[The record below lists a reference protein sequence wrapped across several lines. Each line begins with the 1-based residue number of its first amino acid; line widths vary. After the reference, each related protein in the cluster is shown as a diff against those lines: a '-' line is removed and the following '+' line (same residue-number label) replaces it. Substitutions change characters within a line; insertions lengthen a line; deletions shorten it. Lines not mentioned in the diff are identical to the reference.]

1 MNHNTW
7 FKSFVLM
14 IIGDVLQTI
23 IMITV
28 LLGMEEK
35 NWKNQVFL
43 IEINELKDIYKLIKN
58 T

>member
-7 FKSFVLM
+7 FKSFVLT

-23 IMITV
+23 TITV

-35 NWKNQVFL
+35 NWKNQVF
-43 IEINELKDIYKLIKN
+43 
-58 T
+58 

>member
-35 NWKNQVFL
+35 HWKNQVFL
-43 IEINELKDIYKLIKN
+43 IEINELKDI
-58 T
+58 

>member
-7 FKSFVLM
+7 IKSFVLM

-43 IEINELKDIYKLIKN
+43 IEINELKDI
-58 T
+58 

>member
-1 MNHNTW
+1 
-7 FKSFVLM
+7 M

-43 IEINELKDIYKLIKN
+43 IEINELKDI
-58 T
+58 